1 MLPQA
6 AGMLCYDQRRKLQCK
21 ITSWNCAEKEWRKL
35 DKVIRR
41 GNIAG
46 GFKGYFK
53 AYITK
58 GTLKILVSEPLPLQP
73 W

>member
-1 MLPQA
+1 MV
-6 AGMLCYDQRRKLQCK
+6 CYDQRRKLQCQV
-21 ITSWNCAEKEWRKL
+21 TSWNCVEEEWRKL

-41 GNIAG
+41 GGISG

-53 AYITK
+53 AYITPK
-58 GTLKILVSEPLPLQP
+58 GTMKILVNEPLPLQP